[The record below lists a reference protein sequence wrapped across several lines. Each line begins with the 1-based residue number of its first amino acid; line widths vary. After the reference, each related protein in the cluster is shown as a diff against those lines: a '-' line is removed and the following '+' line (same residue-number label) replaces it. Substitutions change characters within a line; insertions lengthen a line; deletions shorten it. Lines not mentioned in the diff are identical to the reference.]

1 MWEKLHQKSER
12 LASRAEL
19 TAKKGGKAEAELLYV
34 QAAIYEF
41 AALAAY
47 GSRAPRTTGILA
59 VSTASLFAK
68 AGRSDD
74 ALWVSFLLLP
84 SPTLPKFARDQLE
97 EIRFFHSRT
106 SRKAS

>member
-19 TAKKGGKAEAELLYV
+19 TAKKGRAAEAELLYA
-34 QAAIYEF
+34 QAATYEF

-59 VSTASLFAK
+59 VSAAALLTK
-68 AGRSDD
+68 AGRPAD
-74 ALWVSFLLLP
+74 ALWISFLLLP
-84 SPTLPKFARDQLE
+84 SPALPKFARDQLQ
-97 EIRFFHSRT
+97 EIRFFNSKPP
-106 SRKAS
+106 RKAS